1 METLFLVDGKVFG
14 YYSSAKK
21 NVLSKSLCIC
31 TPIGYCYFCSMFCSR
46 WNFIYGKVY
55 PLLIM
60 GSLSIVLFSC
70 NDLFKKEVA
79 KNPIARVGDVF
90 LYKEDLAPLI
100 TENMTK
106 GDSASFAINYIN
118 NWASKQLLLSKAKIN
133 LSEEKLAEYNALV
146 DDYRTDLYTRIYK
159 EALVSRSTDSVI
171 TSSQLEEFYE
181 NGKENFKLKERI
193 ARIRFVAL
201 PKGFLDKDEVSKR
214 LKSFKKE
221 DVRYLDSIGVQF
233 NKLNFNDS
241 IWVRYARIFEE
252 IPPITVDNAD
262 KYLKNSQFFELEDS
276 IGVYLG
282 KIEETKDINEIAPL
296 SFIKPTIEQ
305 VLLSRRK
312 MDYLR
317 KLETELLDEAI
328 KDNEFEVFE
337 NKK

>member
-1 METLFLVDGKVFG
+1 MFF
-14 YYSSAKK
+14 KK
-21 NVLSKSLCIC
+21 
-31 TPIGYCYFCSMFCSR
+31 SMFLLR
-46 WNFIYGKVY
+46 KFY
-55 PLLIM
+55 PIVTIGLI
-60 GSLSIVLFSC
+60 SFAFVSC
-70 NDLFKKEVA
+70 DGLFKKEEEKKV
-79 KNPIARVGDVF
+79 IARVGESF
-90 LYKEDLAPLI
+90 LYEDDLAPLI

-106 GDSASFAINYIN
+106 GDSASFAVNYIN

-146 DDYRTDLYTRIYK
+146 DDYKTELYTSVYK
-159 EALVSRSTDSVI
+159 EALVAQATDSVI
-171 TSSQLEEFYE
+171 TDEQLNAFYE
-181 NGKENFKLKERI
+181 NAKENFKLKERI

-201 PKGFLDKDEVSKR
+201 PKGFLNQDEVGKR
-214 LKSFKKE
+214 LKRFRQE
-221 DVRYLDSIGVQF
+221 DIRYLDSIGVQF
-233 NKLNFNDS
+233 TKLNFNDS
-241 IWVRYARIFEE
+241 IWVRYTRIFEE
-252 IPPITVDNAD
+252 IPPITLDNAD
-262 KYLKNSQFFELEDS
+262 KYLKNSQFFELEDA

-282 KIEETKDINEIAPL
+282 KIEETKDVNDIAPL

>member
-1 METLFLVDGKVFG
+1 MFFKKSKFIIHKA
-14 YYSSAKK
+14 YS
-21 NVLSKSLCIC
+21 I
-31 TPIGYCYFCSMFCSR
+31 
-46 WNFIYGKVY
+46 
-55 PLLIM
+55 LLI
-60 GSLSIVLFSC
+60 GWLSFVVVSC
-70 NDLFKKEVA
+70 DGLFKKDEK
-79 KNPIARVGDVF
+79 KNPIARVGDAYLF
-90 LYKEDLAPLI
+90 QEDLAPLI

-106 GDSASFAINYIN
+106 GDSASFAVNFIN

-146 DDYRTDLYTRIYK
+146 DDYRTDLYTRVYK
-159 EALVSRSTDSVI
+159 EALVSQATDTVI
-171 TSSQLEEFYE
+171 SYAQLEEFYE
-181 NGKENFKLKERI
+181 KGKENFKLKERI
-193 ARIRFVAL
+193 ARIRFVSL
-201 PKGFLDKDEVSKR
+201 PKGFMDKDEVSKR
-214 LKSFKKE
+214 LKRFKNE

-241 IWVRYARIFEE
+241 IWVRYTRIFEE
-252 IPPITVDNAD
+252 IQPINIDNAD

-282 KIEETKDINEIAPL
+282 KIEEIKDVNEIAPL

-328 KDNEFEVFE
+328 KDKEFEVFE
-337 NKK
+337 SNK

>member
-1 METLFLVDGKVFG
+1 MKEEERKV
-14 YYSSAKK
+14 
-21 NVLSKSLCIC
+21 
-31 TPIGYCYFCSMFCSR
+31 
-46 WNFIYGKVY
+46 
-55 PLLIM
+55 
-60 GSLSIVLFSC
+60 
-70 NDLFKKEVA
+70 
-79 KNPIARVGDVF
+79 IARVGERF
-90 LYKEDLAPLI
+90 LYQEDLEPLL

-106 GDSASFAINYIN
+106 GDSASFATNYIN

-146 DDYRTDLYTRIYK
+146 DDYRTDLYTRVYK
-159 EALVSRSTDSVI
+159 EALVAQATDSVI
-171 TSSQLEEFYE
+171 TDEQLKDFYE
-181 NGKENFKLKERI
+181 KGKENFKLKERI

-201 PKGFLDKDEVSKR
+201 PKGFLDQDEVGKR
-214 LKSFKKE
+214 LKRFKKD

-241 IWVRYARIFEE
+241 IWVRYTRIFEE
-252 IPPITVDNAD
+252 IPPINVDNAN

-282 KIEETKDINEIAPL
+282 QIEEIKDVNDIAPL

-328 KDNEFEVFE
+328 KDNEFELFE

>member
-1 METLFLVDGKVFG
+1 MFF
-14 YYSSAKK
+14 KK
-21 NVLSKSLCIC
+21 
-31 TPIGYCYFCSMFCSR
+31 SMFLLR
-46 WNFIYGKVY
+46 KFY
-55 PLLIM
+55 P
-60 GSLSIVLFSC
+60 IVMIGVIAVAFTSC
-70 NDLFKKEVA
+70 DGLFKKDEEKKV
-79 KNPIARVGDVF
+79 IARVGESF
-90 LYKEDLAPLI
+90 LYEDDLAPLI

-106 GDSASFAINYIN
+106 GDSASFAVNYIN

-146 DDYRTDLYTRIYK
+146 DDYRTELYTSVYK
-159 EALVSRSTDSVI
+159 EALVAQATDSVI
-171 TSSQLEEFYE
+171 TDEQLNAFYE
-181 NGKENFKLKERI
+181 NAKENFKLKEQI

-201 PKGFLDKDEVSKR
+201 PKGFLNQDEVGKR
-214 LKSFKKE
+214 LKRFKKD
-221 DVRYLDSIGVQF
+221 DVRYLDSVGIQF
-233 NKLNFNDS
+233 TKLNFNDS
-241 IWVRYARIFEE
+241 IWVRYTRIFEE
-252 IPPITVDNAD
+252 IPPITPDNAN

-282 KIEETKDINEIAPL
+282 KIEETKDVNDVAPL

>member
-1 METLFLVDGKVFG
+1 M
-14 YYSSAKK
+14 
-21 NVLSKSLCIC
+21 
-31 TPIGYCYFCSMFCSR
+31 
-46 WNFIYGKVY
+46 
-55 PLLIM
+55 
-60 GSLSIVLFSC
+60 VLFSC
-70 NDLFKKEVA
+70 DDLFKKEVD

-90 LYKEDLAPLI
+90 LYKEDLAPLLI
-100 TENMTK
+100 ENMTK
-106 GDSASFAINYIN
+106 GDSASFATNYIN

-159 EALVSRSTDSVI
+159 EALVSRSIDSVI
-171 TSSQLEEFYE
+171 TSAQLEAFYE

-201 PKGFLDKDEVSKR
+201 PKGFLDKDEVTKR

-252 IPPITVDNAD
+252 IPPINIDNAD

-328 KDNEFEVFE
+328 KDNEFEVIE
-337 NKK
+337 SKK

>member
-1 METLFLVDGKVFG
+1 MFF
-14 YYSSAKK
+14 KK
-21 NVLSKSLCIC
+21 
-31 TPIGYCYFCSMFCSR
+31 SMFLFR
-46 WNFIYGKVY
+46 KYYPIIALGLITIVFI
-55 PLLIM
+55 
-60 GSLSIVLFSC
+60 SC
-70 NDLFKKEVA
+70 DGLFKKEEERKVV
-79 KNPIARVGDVF
+79 ARVGERF
-90 LYKEDLAPLI
+90 LYQEDLEPLL

-106 GDSASFAINYIN
+106 GDSASFATNYIN

-146 DDYRTDLYTRIYK
+146 DDYRTDLYTRVYK
-159 EALVSRSTDSVI
+159 EALVAQATDSVI
-171 TSSQLEEFYE
+171 TDEQLKDFYE
-181 NGKENFKLKERI
+181 KGKENFKLKERI

-201 PKGFLDKDEVSKR
+201 PKGFLNQDEVGKR
-214 LKSFKKE
+214 LKRFKKD

-241 IWVRYARIFEE
+241 IWVRYTRIFEE
-252 IPPITVDNAD
+252 IPPINVDNAN

-282 KIEETKDINEIAPL
+282 QIEEIKDVNDIAPL

-328 KDNEFEVFE
+328 KDNEFELFE

>member
-1 METLFLVDGKVFG
+1 MFF
-14 YYSSAKK
+14 KK
-21 NVLSKSLCIC
+21 
-31 TPIGYCYFCSMFCSR
+31 SMF
-46 WNFIYGKVY
+46 
-55 PLLIM
+55 LLRKLFPIVTI
-60 GSLSIVLFSC
+60 GLISIVFISC
-70 NDLFKKEVA
+70 DGLFKKDEEKKV
-79 KNPIARVGDVF
+79 IARVGESF
-90 LYKEDLAPLI
+90 LYEDDLEPLL

-146 DDYRTDLYTRIYK
+146 DDYRTELYTRVYK
-159 EALVSRSTDSVI
+159 EALVAQATDSVI
-171 TSSQLEEFYE
+171 TDEQLSSFYE
-181 NGKENFKLKERI
+181 NAKENFKLKEQI
-193 ARIRFVAL
+193 ARLRFVAL
-201 PKGFLDKDEVSKR
+201 PKGFLDQDEVAKR
-214 LKSFKKE
+214 LKRFKK
-221 DVRYLDSIGVQF
+221 DDIRYLDSIGVQF
-233 NKLNFNDS
+233 TKLNFNDS
-241 IWVRYARIFEE
+241 IWVRYTRIFEE
-252 IPPITVDNAD
+252 IPPITADNAN

-282 KIEETKDINEIAPL
+282 KIEETKDVNDIAPL

>member
-1 METLFLVDGKVFG
+1 M
-14 YYSSAKK
+14 
-21 NVLSKSLCIC
+21 
-31 TPIGYCYFCSMFCSR
+31 
-46 WNFIYGKVY
+46 
-55 PLLIM
+55 
-60 GSLSIVLFSC
+60 VLFSC
-70 NDLFKKEVA
+70 DDLFKKEVE

-90 LYKEDLAPLI
+90 LYKEDLAPLL

-106 GDSASFAINYIN
+106 GDSASFATNYIN

-159 EALVSRSTDSVI
+159 EALVSRSIDSVI
-171 TSSQLEEFYE
+171 TSAQLEAFYE

-201 PKGFLDKDEVSKR
+201 PKGFLDKDEVTKR

-252 IPPITVDNAD
+252 IPPINIDNAD

-328 KDNEFEVFE
+328 KDNEFEVIE
-337 NKK
+337 SKK

>member
-1 METLFLVDGKVFG
+1 MF
-14 YYSSAKK
+14 SKK
-21 NVLSKSLCIC
+21 SKL
-31 TPIGYCYFCSMFCSR
+31 
-46 WNFIYGKVY
+46 
-55 PLLIM
+55 
-60 GSLSIVLFSC
+60 LFSRFYLLLGIGLIAIVYTSC
-70 NDLFKKEVA
+70 EGMFKKEEERKA
-79 KNPIARVGDVF
+79 IARVGESF

-100 TENMTK
+100 TENMSK
-106 GDSASFAINYIN
+106 ADSASFATNYIN

-146 DDYRTDLYTRIYK
+146 DDYRTELYTSVYK
-159 EALVSRSTDSVI
+159 EALVAQATDSLI
-171 TSSQLEEFYE
+171 TSEQLQAFYE
-181 NGKENFKLKERI
+181 RAKENFKLKEPI

-201 PKGFLDKDEVSKR
+201 PKGFLDKDEVGKR
-214 LKSFKKE
+214 LKRFKE
-221 DVRYLDSIGVQF
+221 DDLRYLDSIGVQF
-233 NKLNFNDS
+233 SKLNFNDS
-241 IWVRYARIFEE
+241 IWVRNTRIFEE
-252 IPPITVDNAD
+252 IPPITAENANR
-262 KYLKNSQFFELEDS
+262 YLKNSQFFELEDS

-282 KIEETKDINEIAPL
+282 KIVETKDINEIAPL